1 MVEKDTAIWRQPS
14 AAMGSTTAAPVARGV
29 AHQLVGASIPHVFL
43 DASSGQQLNLHQ
55 FACGFHLV
63 IYFYPGCGCSPDDG
77 ENTALMDAL
86 QHRAFRDHQPD
97 LEARGYRAL
106 GISSQ
111 PVKTQDRAEIDNR
124 ISHGLFSDP
133 TLQLAERLGLP
144 TFAAEG
150 RAWYRR
156 LTLVTHGAYI
166 VKAFFP
172 VSSAPRSAAQVI
184 AWMTI
189 QGIS

>member
-1 MVEKDTAIWRQPS
+1 VVKKDTAIRRQQTP
-14 AAMGSTTAAPVARGV
+14 AMSPTTAAALTRGV
-29 AHQLVGASIPHVFL
+29 ADRLTGASIPAVYL
-43 DASSGQQLNLHQ
+43 DSSGGQQLNLHQ

-63 IYFYPGCGCSPDDG
+63 IYLYAGCNRSPEDG
-77 ENTALMDAL
+77 ENTALMDAI

-111 PVKTQDRAEIDNR
+111 PVKTQNRARIDNR
-124 ISHGLFSDP
+124 LAHSLFSDP
-133 TLQLAERLGLP
+133 RLQLDEKLGLP
-144 TFAAEG
+144 TFPAEG
-150 RAWYRR
+150 RAGYRR

-166 VKAFFP
+166 VKVFFP
-172 VSSAPRSAAQVI
+172 VSSAARSAAQAI

>member
-1 MVEKDTAIWRQPS
+1 
-14 AAMGSTTAAPVARGV
+14 MGPTTAAAVARGV
-29 AHQLVGASIPHVFL
+29 ADRLTGASIPAVYF
-43 DASSGQQLNLHQ
+43 DSPGGQQLNLHQ
-55 FACGFHLV
+55 FACGFQLV
-63 IYFYPGCGCSPDDG
+63 IYLYPGCNRSPEDG
-77 ENTALMDAL
+77 ENTALMDAM

-111 PVKTQDRAEIDNR
+111 PIKTQNRARIDNR
-124 ISHGLFSDP
+124 LAHGLFSDP
-133 TLQLAERLGLP
+133 TLQLAERLRLP
-144 TFAAEG
+144 TFPAEG

-166 VKAFFP
+166 EKAFFP
-172 VSSAPRSAAQVI
+172 VSSPARSAAQAI